1 MAYFISENI
10 KESGFIL
17 NFTSICK
24 AIRTDIPQ
32 PFLTTIKKL
41 KNVFKKQRK
50 EMPTKFSLSYKVT
63 PQAEDL

>member
-24 AIRTDIPQ
+24 AIRTDDPQ
-32 PFLTTIKKL
+32 PFLTTIKKF

-50 EMPTKFSLSYKVT
+50 EMPKFSLSYNMT